1 MNFLT
6 NSAVNLEF
14 NPMAFVKNLK
24 YMGVGMLVIFV
35 VIGIIILSTKLVKY
49 LFSEKIKTEYAA
61 FCISVN
67 EEYNAKNKDYMHNRS
82 FQCQRTDLNANVS
95 CRYECGPVEFF
106 PRLSR

>member
-6 NSAVNLEF
+6 NSAVNLQF

-49 LFSEKIKTEYAA
+49 LFSK
-61 FCISVN
+61 
-67 EEYNAKNKDYMHNRS
+67 
-82 FQCQRTDLNANVS
+82 
-95 CRYECGPVEFF
+95 
-106 PRLSR
+106 